1 MPPASDPLADSFDD
15 KDDPYSAN
23 SDIWRIEATVA
34 PRDIAFTIHDA
45 KNMLGVISANVA
57 YLAESIELTET
68 GSGAG
73 AALDDL
79 RAATERAS
87 ALLREALDSLRGSS
101 RRGTAPA
108 GVRVAPV
115 VGASVARSRRSA
127 EALGVRLEMREIHD
141 QRVPIEPDLLERVM
155 DNLLDNAL
163 RFSKAGDV
171 VEVTSRV
178 RGSRLLLSVAD
189 QGPGIRED
197 DREAIFTS
205 YRTPGPAP
213 AGVGNFGL
221 GLAFCRAVARSSG
234 GDVYVES
241 GTRGG
246 ACFVLELG

>member
-115 VGASVARSRRSA
+115 VGASVARSRRRA

-141 QRVPIEPDLLERVM
+141 QRVPIEPDLLEPQR
-155 DNLLDNAL
+155 DRRGCGDLHHLLCRRADRELIDRNAID
-163 RFSKAGDV
+163 APGHDV
-171 VEVTSRV
+171 SAPQRK
-178 RGSRLLLSVAD
+178 
-189 QGPGIRED
+189 ED
-197 DREAIFTS
+197 DVCLF
-205 YRTPGPAP
+205 
-213 AGVGNFGL
+213 
-221 GLAFCRAVARSSG
+221 
-234 GDVYVES
+234 DQ
-241 GTRGG
+241 
-246 ACFVLELG
+246 